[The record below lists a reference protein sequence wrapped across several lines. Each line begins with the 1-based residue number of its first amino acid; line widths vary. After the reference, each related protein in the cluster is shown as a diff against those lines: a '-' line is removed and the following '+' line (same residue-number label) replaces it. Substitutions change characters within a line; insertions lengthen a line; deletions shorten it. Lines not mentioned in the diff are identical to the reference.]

1 MKNTI
6 KKNLKWTVLLVVTL
20 VSLNQTSQNSFD
32 LPREATKLLKNMT
45 EVNKELRE
53 TLSAMVLSN

>member
-53 TLSAMVLSN
+53 TLTAMVLSN

>member
-32 LPREATKLLKNMT
+32 LPRETTKLLKNMT